1 MLTSPDVDQTAVSR
15 ADVAAVAAAV
25 LADDATVG
33 RTIGFRNGATP
44 IAEALPAS

>member
-1 MLTSPDVDQTAVSR
+1 VSR

-33 RTIGFRNGATP
+33 RVIPFNTGSTP
-44 IAEALPAS
+44 ISEAL